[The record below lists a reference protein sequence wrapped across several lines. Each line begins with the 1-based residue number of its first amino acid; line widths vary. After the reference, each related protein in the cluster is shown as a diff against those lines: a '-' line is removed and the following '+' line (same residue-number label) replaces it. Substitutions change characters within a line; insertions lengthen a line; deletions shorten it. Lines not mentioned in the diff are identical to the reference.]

1 MIEPIDVVFPCLNEE
16 EALPSLLAA
25 LPPRYRAIVV
35 DNGSTDA
42 TAEVARRAG
51 ARVVDEPRRG
61 YGAAVKA
68 GLEAATSELVVVCDG
83 DGTIDPRQ
91 FDAVVRPVDSGAA
104 DLTIGHRRPTSRSA
118 WPFTARVANRVLARL
133 IRSRTGVPLYDLG
146 PVRAAYRVPLLELG
160 VTDRRSG
167 YPVEL
172 VLRAHRQGW
181 RLQQV
186 AVDYLPRVGR
196 SKVTGSVRGYLTAVR
211 DVRRQLTESAR

>member
-1 MIEPIDVVFPCLNEE
+1 MSC
-16 EALPSLLAA
+16 
-25 LPPRYRAIVV
+25 
-35 DNGSTDA
+35 
-42 TAEVARRAG
+42 
-51 ARVVDEPRRG
+51 
-61 YGAAVKA
+61 
-68 GLEAATSELVVVCDG
+68 
-83 DGTIDPRQ
+83 
-91 FDAVVRPVDSGAA
+91 
-104 DLTIGHRRPTSRSA
+104 SA
-118 WPFTARVANRVLARL
+118 WPFAARVANRVLARM

-186 AVDYLPRVGR
+186 TVDYLPRVGR

-211 DVRRQLTESAR
+211 DVRRQLAESAR